1 MSVWLKKL
9 HPAALRNLSAVSLH
23 KGLQIIGQM
32 AMVALAPRMFG
43 PENYGRFAFVLSL
56 SYLGQML
63 GDFGTLDVLGRFV
76 PEIPAGQTRQL
87 YMRLL
92 VFKIAVSLLAGA
104 VSVGAALWLSD
115 WMTPTWALLA
125 GLSVTIHIV
134 ARLPFQLALGLNRIG
149 AWMAE
154 QSGRQWFLLVA
165 LLLLWQLWGFTGAL
179 VAVVLME
186 ALFAGLGLWG
196 WLRDYWQPA
205 ELRLDWLF
213 IRPYL
218 RFGLSFFLANLTAV
232 ALYRSGPVLVELLTR
247 QSAEAGYFNLALGL
261 FLMVYITLS
270 QFAQSLIPTLGGFRA
285 KGETAQMQAWLDNF
299 VWYSWLIS
307 WLGVIIAWLTAAW
320 VAPLVFGAEF
330 APAAS
335 ALKWISL
342 SIPLT
347 AVLWAGNSL
356 STVVGRG
363 RIKFAASLAGLIVF
377 VAGAVWLTPLYGAV
391 GAAMALGLSIIA
403 NVGALILYLRPDFRL
418 NWGRLIGSGLA
429 AIAVVGLI
437 SGLGGFL

>member
-1 MSVWLKKL
+1 MVNVWLKRF

-32 AMVALAPRMFG
+32 AMVALVPRMFG

-76 PEIPAGQTRQL
+76 PEISADRTRQL
-87 YMRLL
+87 YMRLF
-92 VFKIAVSLLAGA
+92 VFKIIVSLLAGA
-104 VSVGAALWLSD
+104 VTVGAALWLSD
-115 WMTPTWALLA
+115 WMTWPWALLA
-125 GLSVTIHIV
+125 GLSVTVHIV

-149 AWMAE
+149 TWMAE
-154 QSGRQWFLLVA
+154 QSGRQWFLLAAV
-165 LLLLWQLWGFTGAL
+165 LLLWWLAGFTGAL

-186 ALFAGLGLWG
+186 VLFAGLGLWG
-196 WLRDYWQPA
+196 WMRDHWQPA
-205 ELRLDWLF
+205 DLRFDWGF

-270 QFAQSLIPTLGGFRA
+270 QFAQSLIPTLGSLRA
-285 KGETAQMQAWLDNF
+285 KGETAQMQIWLDNF
-299 VWYSWLIS
+299 VRYSWLLS
-307 WLGVIIAWLTAAW
+307 WLGVIVIWLTADWA
-320 VAPLVFGAEF
+320 VPLVFGAEF
-330 APAAS
+330 AAGAA
-335 ALKWISL
+335 ALKWVSL
-342 SIPLT
+342 SIPMT

-363 RIKFAASLAGLIVF
+363 RIKFGASVVGLVVF
-377 VAGAVWLTPLYGAV
+377 VAAAVWLTPLYGAV
-391 GAAMALGLSIIA
+391 GAAMALGLSITA
-403 NVGALILYLRPDFRL
+403 NVAALVLYLRPDFRL
-418 NWGRLIGSGLA
+418 NWGLLIGIGLVAGVGLA
-429 AIAVVGLI
+429 VIAA
-437 SGLGGFL
+437 